1 MINHTITFADY
12 EALDKKVESKIKEFL
27 NKAYNHTWYIDTE
40 VAIVNG
46 YFARLV
52 EIKLKDGEVCYVE
65 RNERG
70 EESFIMEEMAYG
82 QILQVLCC
90 LPNEEKF
97 SRLNE
102 LLKLDAKYNINEMLN
117 EHPYHTDWGEV
128 VHFEV
133 RNDTVRLTNKHCTF
147 EEVFEIDDFIKYVKD
162 NAINALCDNFFSCDV
177 CWCHGDDFVSN
188 AQTWFTDKYS
198 VVTIYDSNEEEN
210 KEPLVFVFDFNE
222 IKIDFEHFIECDIDY
237 HTMIDTVDKA
247 RMKIK

>member
-1 MINHTITFADY
+1 MLNHTITFADY
-12 EALDKKVESKIKEFL
+12 EALDKKVESEIKEFL

-52 EIKLKDGEVCYVE
+52 EIKLKDGDVCYVE

-70 EESFIMEEMAYG
+70 EEYFIMEEMAYG
-82 QILQVLCC
+82 QILNVLCC

-102 LLKLDAKYNINEMLN
+102 LLELDAKYNINEMLN

-133 RNDTVRLTNKHCTF
+133 RNDTVCLTNKHCTF

-162 NAINALCDNFFSCDV
+162 NAINDKVHVDFLQLMTSIMEL
-177 CWCHGDDFVSN
+177 DDAESIWVRYRSRILGELRIYCGGERRYNSNYMQIVVSSILREKLLN
-188 AQTWFTDKYS
+188 
-198 VVTIYDSNEEEN
+198 
-210 KEPLVFVFDFNE
+210 
-222 IKIDFEHFIECDIDY
+222 
-237 HTMIDTVDKA
+237 
-247 RMKIK
+247 

>member
-12 EALDKKVESKIKEFL
+12 EALDKKVESEIKEFL

-52 EIKLKDGEVCYVE
+52 EIKLKDGDVCYVE

-70 EESFIMEEMAYG
+70 EEYFIMEEIAYG
-82 QILQVLCC
+82 QILNVLCC

-102 LLKLDAKYNINEMLN
+102 LLELDAKYNINEMLN

-128 VHFEV
+128 VNFEV
-133 RNDTVRLTNKHCTF
+133 RNDTARLTNKHCTF
-147 EEVFEIDDFIKYVKD
+147 EEVFEIDDFINYVKD
-162 NAINALCDNFFSCDV
+162 NAINDKVHVDFLQLMSSIMEVDDAENIWYEYKEHILGELRE
-177 CWCHGDDFVSN
+177 WCSGER
-188 AQTWFTDKYS
+188 
-198 VVTIYDSNEEEN
+198 YDSSVMRNVVSSFLC
-210 KEPLVFVFDFNE
+210 KKLLD
-222 IKIDFEHFIECDIDY
+222 
-237 HTMIDTVDKA
+237 
-247 RMKIK
+247 

>member
-12 EALDKKVESKIKEFL
+12 EALDKKVESEIKEFL

-90 LPNEEKF
+90 LPDEENF

-102 LLKLDAKYNINEMLN
+102 LLELDAKYNINEMLN
-117 EHPYHTDWGEV
+117 EHPYHIDWGEV

-162 NAINALCDNFFSCDV
+162 NAINDKVHVDFLQLMTSIMELDDAESIWDEHREHIFAELRE
-177 CWCHGDDFVSN
+177 WCGGER
-188 AQTWFTDKYS
+188 
-198 VVTIYDSNEEEN
+198 YDSSVMRNVVSSFLSKKLLN
-210 KEPLVFVFDFNE
+210 
-222 IKIDFEHFIECDIDY
+222 
-237 HTMIDTVDKA
+237 
-247 RMKIK
+247 

>member
-12 EALDKKVESKIKEFL
+12 EALDKKVESEIKEFL

-162 NAINALCDNFFSCDV
+162 NAINDKVHVDFLQLISSIMELDDAENIWEEYREHIFAELRE
-177 CWCHGDDFVSN
+177 WCGDER
-188 AQTWFTDKYS
+188 
-198 VVTIYDSNEEEN
+198 YDSSVMRNVVSSFLSKKLLN
-210 KEPLVFVFDFNE
+210 
-222 IKIDFEHFIECDIDY
+222 
-237 HTMIDTVDKA
+237 
-247 RMKIK
+247 

>member
-12 EALDKKVESKIKEFL
+12 EALDKKVESEIKEFL

-52 EIKLKDGEVCYVE
+52 EIKLKDGDVCYVE

-70 EESFIMEEMAYG
+70 EEYFIMEEMAYG
-82 QILQVLCC
+82 QILNVLCC

-117 EHPYHTDWGEV
+117 EHPYHIDWGEV

-162 NAINALCDNFFSCDV
+162 NAIIDKVHVDFLQLMSSIMELDDAESIWVRYRSRILGELRE
-177 CWCHGDDFVSN
+177 WCSGER
-188 AQTWFTDKYS
+188 
-198 VVTIYDSNEEEN
+198 YDSSVMRNVVSSFLC
-210 KEPLVFVFDFNE
+210 KKLLD
-222 IKIDFEHFIECDIDY
+222 
-237 HTMIDTVDKA
+237 
-247 RMKIK
+247 

>member
-1 MINHTITFADY
+1 MLNRTITFADY
-12 EALDKKVESKIKEFL
+12 EALDKKVESEIKEFL

-147 EEVFEIDDFIKYVKD
+147 EEVFEIDDFINYVKD
-162 NAINALCDNFFSCDV
+162 NAIDDRVHADFLQLISSIMELDDAENIWEEYREHIFAELRE
-177 CWCHGDDFVSN
+177 WCGGER
-188 AQTWFTDKYS
+188 
-198 VVTIYDSNEEEN
+198 YDSSVMRNVVSSFLSKKLLN
-210 KEPLVFVFDFNE
+210 
-222 IKIDFEHFIECDIDY
+222 
-237 HTMIDTVDKA
+237 
-247 RMKIK
+247 

>member
-1 MINHTITFADY
+1 MLNRTITFADY
-12 EALDKKVESKIKEFL
+12 EALDKKVESEIKEFL

-162 NAINALCDNFFSCDV
+162 NAINDKVHVDFLQLISSIMELDDAENIWEEYREHIFAELRE
-177 CWCHGDDFVSN
+177 WCGDER
-188 AQTWFTDKYS
+188 
-198 VVTIYDSNEEEN
+198 YDSSVMRNVVSSFLSKKLLN
-210 KEPLVFVFDFNE
+210 
-222 IKIDFEHFIECDIDY
+222 
-237 HTMIDTVDKA
+237 
-247 RMKIK
+247 